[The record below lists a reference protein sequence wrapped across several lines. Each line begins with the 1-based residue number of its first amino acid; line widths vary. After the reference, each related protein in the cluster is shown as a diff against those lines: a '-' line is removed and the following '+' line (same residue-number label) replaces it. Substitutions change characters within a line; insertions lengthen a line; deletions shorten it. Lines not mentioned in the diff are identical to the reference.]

1 MQTPVFL
8 ASLPHEELDAV
19 MQQTEPWHLDKGAV
33 VWRQHAAVPAIWMLD
48 AGSVR
53 FEADLACG
61 RSIVSALASKGQC
74 MGEVEV
80 LGNCPA
86 LGTAI
91 AVTDCW
97 GWRLDAAPV
106 HAFVARWPSFSRLM
120 MSTLARG
127 AYLSH
132 LMYQHAM
139 LLPPH
144 QHLAL
149 AMLNLAHES
158 TAPDGGPV
166 LYIETTQEALA
177 HMVASSRQ
185 FVSKHVRQWSDK
197 GWIASRYGRL
207 EIVNRVGLMSVLEQ
221 GLAPQLLTLLVPPVA

>member
-1 MQTPVFL
+1 MHSPEFL
-8 ASLPHEELDAV
+8 RSLTKEERDHV
-19 MQQTEPWHLDKGAV
+19 MQRAEPWHIASRGVL
-33 VWRQHAAVPAIWMLD
+33 WRQHGAVPAIWMLD
-48 AGSVR
+48 AGNVR

-61 RSIVSALASKGQC
+61 RSIVSALAGKGQC
-74 MGEVEV
+74 LGEVEV
-80 LGNCPA
+80 FGHCPG

-91 AVTDCW
+91 AVTDCR
-97 GWRLDAAPV
+97 GWRLEAAAA
-106 HAFVARWPSFSRLM
+106 HALVAAVPGFSRLM
-120 MSTLARG
+120 IATLARG

-149 AMLNLAHES
+149 AMLNLAHAS
-158 TAPDGGPV
+158 TTPDGTTV
-166 LYIETTQEALA
+166 LAVETTQEALA

-185 FVSKHVRQWSDK
+185 FVGKHLRQWSDN

-207 EIVNRVGLMSVLEQ
+207 EIVNRGGLISVLEQ
-221 GLAPQLLTLLVPPVA
+221 GLAPQLLSLLEAQSH

>member
-1 MQTPVFL
+1 MQAPVFL
-8 ASLPHEELDAV
+8 ASLPQDDLDAI
-19 MQQTEPWHLDKGAV
+19 MQRTEPWRTDKGAV

-61 RSIVSALASKGQC
+61 RSIVSALAGKGQC
-74 MGEVEV
+74 LGEVEV
-80 LGNCPA
+80 FGNCPG

-91 AVTDCW
+91 AVADCR
-97 GWRLDAAPV
+97 GWRLDAAAA
-106 HAFVARWPSFSRLM
+106 HALVVRVPSFSRLM

-158 TAPDGGPV
+158 TAPDGSPV
-166 LYIETTQEALA
+166 LCVETTQEALA

-185 FVSKHVRQWSDK
+185 FVGKHVRQWSDK

-207 EIVNRVGLMSVLEQ
+207 EIVNRAGLVSVLEQ
-221 GLAPQLLTLLVPPVA
+221 GLAPQLLSLLVPPAT